1 MLTAE
6 LGVKDRIEQFR
17 EFSRHLEA
25 AKLEDDQVF
34 QALMHDA
41 QILLEMSDSEIANS
55 LSISRPTLNRWIN
68 GRTTPHVAIRKSAAK
83 WISEQVTARVRRLQT
98 ATRSSFGGSS
108 MVATA
113 GSYSAKSHG
122 SY

>member
-1 MLTAE
+1 MVTAE

-17 EFSRHLEA
+17 EFSRRLEA

-34 QALMHDA
+34 QSLMRDA
-41 QILLEMSDSEIANS
+41 QVLLEMSDSEIANS

-68 GRTTPHVAIRKSAAK
+68 GRTTPHVAIRKAAAK
-83 WISEQVTARVRRLQT
+83 WISEQLTARVRRLQT

-108 MVATA
+108 MVAAA
-113 GSYSAKSHG
+113 GTYAAKAYG
-122 SY
+122 NY

>member
-17 EFSRHLEA
+17 EFSRRLDA
-25 AKLEDDQVF
+25 ARLEDDQVF
-34 QALMHDA
+34 QTLMRDA

-68 GRTTPHVAIRKSAAK
+68 GRTTPHVAIRKSAAR
-83 WISEQVTARVRRLQT
+83 WISEQVTARVRLLQT
-98 ATRSSFGGSS
+98 ARSSYGGSS
-108 MVATA
+108 MVAA
-113 GSYSAKSHG
+113 ARSYATMSHG
-122 SY
+122 RY

>member
-1 MLTAE
+1 MLPFAKAFREQERARRSRAAKKGWKTR
-6 LGVKDRIEQFR
+6 KQRHIEQFR

-55 LSISRPTLNRWIN
+55 LSISRPTLKRWIN

-83 WISEQVTARVRRLQT
+83 WISEQVTAR
-98 ATRSSFGGSS
+98 S
-108 MVATA
+108 
-113 GSYSAKSHG
+113 
-122 SY
+122 